1 MDLSKEA
8 FQAWKRLPETKAVF
22 QYLMDK
28 RSDLMNDWA
37 EGRIGHTDH
46 DASLAEAMLYKGIA
60 TLDYDDIEFFYSK

>member
-8 FQAWKRLPETKAVF
+8 FQAWRRLPETKLF
-22 QYLMDK
+22 LQYLMDK

-37 EGRIGHTDH
+37 EGRIGHTDF

-60 TLDYDDIEFFYSK
+60 ELAFEDIEFFYSK

>member
-8 FQAWKRLPETKAVF
+8 FQAWRRLPETKAVF

-28 RSDLMNDWA
+28 RSDLMTDWA
-37 EGRIGHTDH
+37 EGRIGHTDL

-60 TLDYDDIEFFYSK
+60 TLEFDDIEFFYSK